1 MISSPELKE
10 RIGDPLKFYTCGI
23 CHKEISQSAIL
34 YEEGF
39 HFGVIC
45 PNCYNNISKED
56 IELISNML
64 IAFGGYFGMLRDP
77 NFPVN
82 EMLKCFL
89 KVIENNKAKLLSEEL
104 RIKLLHCA
112 LLHGITPQEFYDLD
126 TDLLKYMY
134 RF

>member
-1 MISSPELKE
+1 MISSLELKE
-10 RIGDPLKFYTCGI
+10 GIGGLLKRYICGI
-23 CHKEISQSAIL
+23 CHKEISQGASL
-34 YEEGF
+34 YEEGV

-82 EMLKCFL
+82 EMFKCFL
-89 KVIENNKAKLLSEEL
+89 RVIENNKAKLLSEEL

-126 TDLLKYMY
+126 EELLKYMY